1 MEIQSIMRKMVERML
16 LNKLAR
22 KLTAKLLIQNI
33 IPEDYSDIYIYGFEL
48 LLSFLFS
55 TSVIVLAGVL
65 CGRLLQTIVFLTVF
79 IVLRSF
85 TGGYHAL
92 QYWFCSVVT
101 FSVFGLV
108 LLISEFVKVS
118 MFFYI
123 LLSLIGIVTIALVVP
138 IENSNK
144 PLSEGQKKKYKII
157 SFTLFVIFVALG
169 AVINYI
175 DNSVGSVVFFT
186 LIADLLLLFIKNRK
200 ERGIKKHENLGE
212 HPC

>member
-1 MEIQSIMRKMVERML
+1 MEIQSIKRKMVERMF
-16 LNKLAR
+16 LNKIAR

-33 IPEDYSDIYIYGFEL
+33 IPEDYADIYIYGFEL
-48 LLSFLFS
+48 LLSFMFS

-65 CGRLLQTIVFLTVF
+65 CGRLVQTIAFLVVF

-101 FSVFGLV
+101 FSIFGLV
-108 LLISEFVKVS
+108 LLTSEFVEVS
-118 MFFYI
+118 LIFYI
-123 LLSLIGIVTIALVVP
+123 LLSVIGIVTIALMVP
-138 IENSNK
+138 VENSNK
-144 PLSEGQKKKYKII
+144 PLSDGQKKKYKII
-157 SFTLFVIFVALG
+157 SFALFIIFVALG
-169 AVINYI
+169 AVINYF

-186 LIADLLLLFIKNRK
+186 LITDLLLLFIKNRK

>member
-1 MEIQSIMRKMVERML
+1 MRKMVERML

-144 PLSEGQKKKYKII
+144 PLTEVQKKKYKII
-157 SFTLFVIFVALG
+157 SFALFVFFVALG

>member
-1 MEIQSIMRKMVERML
+1 MRKMVERML

-169 AVINYI
+169 AVIIYI

>member
-1 MEIQSIMRKMVERML
+1 MRKMVGRML

-108 LLISEFVKVS
+108 LLISEFIKVS

>member
-1 MEIQSIMRKMVERML
+1 MRKMVERML